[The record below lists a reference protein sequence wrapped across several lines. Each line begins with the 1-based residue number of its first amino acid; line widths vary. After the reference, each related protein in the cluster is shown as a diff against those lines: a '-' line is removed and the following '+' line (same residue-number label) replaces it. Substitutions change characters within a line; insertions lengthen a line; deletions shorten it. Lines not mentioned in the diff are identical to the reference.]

1 MRTGGGHTTSSVWV
15 VEAGGVV
22 ESSDFAGAELVHSR
36 IVKRDYQ
43 IVVDTAPEVRI
54 GTETGD
60 SPGFGNV
67 SGLAVD
73 RLGNFF
79 VADGAYLEVRS
90 FSSDGRHLWT
100 QGRSGTGPG
109 EYHAINGLEV
119 CGDAILVGD
128 QAAMRR

>member
-1 MRTGGGHTTSSVWV
+1 MIRCISIGVFLAACEREGGHTTSSAWV

-36 IVKRDYQ
+36 IVERDYQ
-43 IVVDTAPEVRI
+43 IVVDTVPEVRI

-79 VADGAYLEVRS
+79 VADGAYLEVGS
-90 FSSDGRHLWT
+90 FSSVIC
-100 QGRSGTGPG
+100 GPKADKAPFSVPVVMG
-109 EYHAINGLEV
+109 V
-119 CGDAILVGD
+119 W
-128 QAAMRR
+128 